1 MKWLKIFEKIYHFV
15 SGSKNVLYEKQVLQ
29 SAKLS
34 VPVVSIGNLSFGGV
48 GKTPC
53 IVMLANE
60 FKQTHQINV
69 VCRSYKADLKTAK
82 KVDLSQAN
90 ASRTYGDEACMLQ
103 TKLPFCNV
111 WSGPQ
116 KLDTAKASLVD
127 KPTLILVDDGF
138 SHRKLSRNF
147 DLVLIDA
154 TVGFDTYLRESQ
166 HNLTRASAVL
176 ITKVNIA
183 QKVSVDKI
191 QEKILQLA
199 PNLKN
204 QIFTSSVKT
213 VIAVDKANPI
223 VVFCALARPETF
235 VQDLEQ
241 QGFQILEKIIFP
253 DHHTYTDLDQK
264 KIFAKY
270 LDLKNA
276 NRGLKI
282 VTTEKDAIKLTHADL
297 KSSAVVAEHSM
308 YLEELV
314 KEVLIEK
321 IRKAL

>member
-1 MKWLKIFEKIYHFV
+1 MKWLKVFEKIYHFI
-15 SGSKNVLYEKQVLQ
+15 SGSKNALYENQVLQ

-53 IVMLANE
+53 ILMLAHE

-69 VCRSYKADLKTAK
+69 VCRSYKADLKVAK
-82 KVDLSQAN
+82 KVDLSQPN
-90 ASRTYGDEACMLQ
+90 ASRIFGDEACMLKS
-103 TKLPFCNV
+103 KLPFCNV

-116 KLDTAKASLVD
+116 KLETAKASLID
-127 KPTLILVDDGF
+127 NPTLILVDDGF
-138 SHRKLSRNF
+138 SHRKLHRNF

-166 HNLTRASAVL
+166 KNLTRASAVM
-176 ITKVNIA
+176 ITKINMA
-183 QKVSVDKI
+183 QKISVDKI
-191 QEKILQLA
+191 QEKIFQLA

-204 QIFTSSVKT
+204 QTFTSSVKT
-213 VIAVDKANPI
+213 TIAVDKANPI

-241 QGFQILEKIIFP
+241 QGYTILEKINFA
-253 DHHTYTDLDQK
+253 DHHAYSDLDQK

-270 LDLKNA
+270 LDLKNT

-282 VTTEKDAIKLTHADL
+282 VTTEKDAVKLTHAEL
-297 KSSAVVAEHSM
+297 KANVVVAEHSM
-308 YLEELV
+308 YLEEIV
-314 KEVLIEK
+314 KEALIEK

>member
-15 SGSKNVLYEKQVLQ
+15 SGSKNVLYENQVLQ

-48 GKTPC
+48 GKTPF

-60 FKQTHQINV
+60 FQQTHKLNV
-69 VCRSYKADLKTAK
+69 ICRSYKADLKTPQ
-82 KVDLSQAN
+82 KVDLNQAN
-90 ASRTYGDEACMLQ
+90 AARTYGDEACMLKS
-103 TKLPFCNV
+103 KLPFCNV

-127 KPTLILVDDGF
+127 NPTLILVDDGF

-154 TVGFDTYLRESQ
+154 TVGFDTYLRESK

-176 ITKVNIA
+176 ITKVNMA
-183 QKVSVDKI
+183 QKVSVEKI

-199 PNLKN
+199 PNLKDN
-204 QIFTSSVKT
+204 VFSSSVKT
-213 VIAVDKANPI
+213 TVNVDRSNPI

-241 QGFQILEKIIFP
+241 QDF
-253 DHHTYTDLDQK
+253 
-264 KIFAKY
+264 
-270 LDLKNA
+270 
-276 NRGLKI
+276 
-282 VTTEKDAIKLTHADL
+282 
-297 KSSAVVAEHSM
+297 
-308 YLEELV
+308 
-314 KEVLIEK
+314 
-321 IRKAL
+321 

>member
-15 SGSKNVLYEKQVLQ
+15 SGSKNALYDTQVLQ
-29 SAKLS
+29 SAKLN

-53 IVMLANE
+53 IVMLANQ
-60 FKQTHQINV
+60 FQQDYRINV
-69 VCRSYKADLKTAK
+69 VCRSYKADLKTPQR
-82 KVDLSQAN
+82 VDLNQPN
-90 ASRTYGDEACMLQ
+90 AARTFGDEACMLKS
-103 TKLPFCNV
+103 KLPFCQV

-116 KLDTAKASLVD
+116 KLDTARASLSD
-127 KPTLILVDDGF
+127 NPTLILVDDGF
-138 SHRKLSRNF
+138 SHRKLARNF
-147 DLVLIDA
+147 DLVLVDA
-154 TVGFDTYLRESQ
+154 TVGFDTYLRESK
-166 HNLTRASAVL
+166 HNLARASAVL
-176 ITKVNIA
+176 ITKVNMA
-183 QKVSVDKI
+183 QKISVEKI

-204 QIFTSSVKT
+204 HIFTSSVKT
-213 VIAVDKANPI
+213 SVAVDRANPV

-241 QGFQILEKIIFP
+241 QGYQVIEKMIFP
-253 DHHTYTDLDQK
+253 DHHAYTDLDQK

-282 VTTEKDAIKLTHADL
+282 VTTEKDAIKLTHHDL
-297 KSSAVVAEHSM
+297 KAAAIVADHTMLLDEM
-308 YLEELV
+308 V
-314 KEVLIEK
+314 KEALIEK
-321 IRKAL
+321 IRKSF